1 MAITYPPVLINEY
14 LSEKIVQTIPDA
26 YYGNALRFFPTLP
39 TNIDSITEGFPEASN
54 DVFAVYDRMLKL
66 RRQAFP
72 HIKGEQLLYYF
83 YKTNQ
88 NPEALFET
96 TQIVFDLLDRQDESA
111 EDLNAWIRSKVVD
124 GVITFGTGSLARSF
138 NPVYF
143 HELKVLQ
150 LEESRDVANF
160 QTTRS
165 YAVNKVIID
174 YKYHIP
180 VDPNN
185 DPKYNNVPS

>member
-14 LSEKIVQTIPDA
+14 LSEKVLQTIPDA
-26 YYGNALRFFPTLP
+26 YYGSALRFFPSLP

-66 RRQAFP
+66 RRSAFP

-96 TQIVFDLLDRQDESA
+96 MQIVADLLDREDESA
-111 EDLNAWIRSKVVD
+111 EELNAWVSSKIVD
-124 GVITFGTGSLARSF
+124 GVITIGTGSLAREF

-143 HELKVLQ
+143 HSLKVFQ
-150 LEESRDVANF
+150 LEEARDVANF
-160 QTTRS
+160 QTARS
-165 YAVNKVIID
+165 YAASKVIID
-174 YKYHIP
+174 YTYHIP
-180 VDPNN
+180 VDANN
-185 DPKYNNVPS
+185 DPKYLVVPS